1 MTIGHLLWC
10 ILTAVSFLSEAP
22 AETSPVDPEKDPHIG
37 VLLSE
42 ANNLAA
48 NKKPEPAIE
57 KCDRVILAFTDYY
70 KDSKEKVFCARSTA
84 ERLGYLAQAA
94 LDKRKAIILSP
105 AWAEAYFLKGY
116 CLQELNRLPEA
127 KENLHLALVLSPYS
141 SQYLSELGS
150 ILQLEKDWTE
160 AKRVFKQAQDHSRLS
175 PADMIA
181 SELGRGRRGFAYCLI
196 EEGDLNGAE
205 EIYYECLKADP
216 KDARARNELR
226 YIQSLRA
233 KEEKSNP

>member
-1 MTIGHLLWC
+1 MAGRHFLCLLAATFC
-10 ILTAVSFLSEAP
+10 LSESP
-22 AETSPVDPEKDPHIG
+22 AETPPFDPEKDPHIG

-48 NKKPEPAIE
+48 NKKPEQAIE
-57 KCDRVILAFTDYY
+57 KCDKVIQVFTNYY
-70 KDSKEKVFCARSTA
+70 QDRSEKVYCARSTA

-94 LDKRKAIILSP
+94 LDKRKAVVLSP

-116 CLQELNRLPEA
+116 CMQELSRLPEA
-127 KENLHLALVLSPYS
+127 KENLLQALALSPFS

-150 ILQLEKDWTE
+150 ILQLEKDWSE

-175 PADMIA
+175 PADLMA

-196 EEGDLNGAE
+196 EEGDLNSAE

-233 KEEKSNP
+233 KEEKADP